1 MSSPNPILTTI
12 IFVFAAQAIVLGVL
26 LLIKRPRSQSNIFLS
41 LLIFFFALMAL
52 NIALVNVLRSYNM
65 MDTFSYVQ
73 LELLYGIGPSLYFYT
88 KSITDNDF
96 RFSKKDLIHFVPVV
110 LEFIFYRTAFYRLGS
125 DGLYDTPS
133 HPYTKYYLA
142 EQWLGVLS
150 ITIYTIISLL
160 VLFRYQ
166 NWLKQRFS
174 NLENKSL
181 NWLKAPIIIY
191 SGFWIGWN
199 ILTEIDRF
207 VFDRGLR
214 DAYFLPAFVGLAIV
228 SYWIGFKGYIKAR
241 TKTSGYSSR
250 KTKSDDGAH
259 NPKWANKI
267 TKVME
272 IQKPY
277 LDPELDLAKLSAL
290 VDLNPKQ
297 VSHTINRSFSKN
309 FYEYVNSYRVEAF
322 KQLASD
328 PENKK
333 LTLLGLA
340 FECGFKS
347 KSTFNDAFKKI
358 TGKTP
363 SQYVNQQKKSPKR
376 SIRSPRS

>member
-1 MSSPNPILTTI
+1 MSASNPILTTI
-12 IFVFAAQAIVLGVL
+12 IFVFAAQAIVLGIL
-26 LLIKRPRSQSNIFLS
+26 LLTKRPRSQSNIFLS

-52 NIALVNVLRSYNM
+52 NIALVNVLRTYNM
-65 MDTFSYVQ
+65 MDTFRYVQ
-73 LELLYGIGPSLYFYT
+73 LELLYGIGPALYFYT
-88 KSITDNDF
+88 KSITDHDF
-96 RFSKKDLIHFVPVV
+96 KFSKKDLVHFAPVV
-110 LEFIFYRTAFYRLGS
+110 LEFIFYRTAIYRLGS
-125 DGLYDTPS
+125 AGLYQTPA
-133 HPYTKYYLA
+133 HPYTKYYLT

-150 ITIYTIISLL
+150 ITLYTIISLV

-191 SGFWIGWN
+191 SAFWIGWN
-199 ILTEIDRF
+199 ILSEIDRF

-214 DAYFLPAFVGLAIV
+214 EMYFLPAFVGLAIV
-228 SYWIGFKGYIKAR
+228 SYWIGFKGYLKSQ
-241 TKTSGYSSR
+241 TETSGYSSR
-250 KTKSDDGAH
+250 KTTSDDSAH
-259 NPKWANKI
+259 NPKWASKI

-272 IQKPY
+272 SKKPY
-277 LDPELDLAKLSAL
+277 LDPELDLTKLSELA
-290 VDLNPKQ
+290 DLNPKQ

-309 FYEYVNSYRVEAF
+309 FYEYVNGFRVEEF
-322 KQLASD
+322 KQLAAK

-363 SQYVNQQKKSPKR
+363 SQYVNQKKESEKKQSVAP
-376 SIRSPRS
+376 